1 MFCTEC
7 GEEIEEG
14 THFCPY
20 CGKPQEPG
28 ATAPQE
34 PVPPARATT
43 PPVPVTPPVAQT
55 AVPAAAQPRQ
65 RKKWLIP
72 VAAGG
77 AAVLVAG
84 IVLVLVLVVFKGS
97 SGPEATM
104 RDFFKAL
111 QSKKVESVLALVDLE
126 GIKQKG
132 MLQEFEASI
141 KGGLPSDDMKFE
153 DLEFT
158 TKIDGD
164 QATVKIVSGKAVT
177 TDAKGKESTADM
189 TAGSNAPAY
198 LVLKNG
204 KWLIAET
211 TFAEFYAEQYLEEAD
226 AALDKLKADADK
238 AGADIENI
246 FVDLGTGVTNFT
258 ELDAQYKQM
267 AAQAKAPMDAIKKK
281 APSVKSTYDPVL
293 QLEGAQKY
301 KDYAEIRQKQVDDI
315 AKTVDTF
322 NALLD
327 ELGGYIS
334 GLAASPP
341 TTQEAVAA
349 IEQTVAGIEARYT
362 AEIDSLEQDYTD
374 LEGQAE
380 ALKKDLDL

>member
-7 GEEIEEG
+7 GEGIEEG

-20 CGKPQEPG
+20 CGKPQESSTASPRAAGIPTPPG
-28 ATAPQE
+28 
-34 PVPPARATT
+34 PVAQPPAPA
-43 PPVPVTPPVAQT
+43 PVPVAR
-55 AVPAAAQPRQ
+55 PAG
-65 RKKWLIP
+65 KKRWLIP
-72 VAAGG
+72 VVAGG
-77 AAVLVAG
+77 AALLIAG

-97 SGPEATM
+97 GGPEATT

-111 QSKKVESVLALVDLE
+111 QDKNVEDVLALVDLE
-126 GIKQKG
+126 GVKQKG
-132 MLQEFEASI
+132 LLPEFEANI
-141 KGGLPSDDMKFE
+141 RKALPGGDVRFE
-153 DLEFT
+153 DLEFD

-164 QATVKIVSGKAVT
+164 QATVKIVGGKVVT
-177 TDAKGKESTADM
+177 TDEKGKESTADM
-189 TAGSNAPAY
+189 TSESDSPAY

-204 KWLIAET
+204 KWLIAEA
-211 TFAEFYAEQYLEEAD
+211 TFVEFYAQQYIEEAD
-226 AALDKLKADADK
+226 ASLAKLKADADK

-246 FVDLGTGVTNFT
+246 FSGLGAGITNFT
-258 ELDAQYKQM
+258 ELDAQFKQM
-267 AAQAKAPMDAIKKK
+267 AAQARTPTDAIKKK

-293 QLEGAQKY
+293 ELEGADEY
-301 KDYAEIRQKQVDDI
+301 KEYAKIRQRQVDDI

-362 AEIDSLEQDYTD
+362 AEIDALEQDYAD